1 MRHFWMVVVFL
12 WGCGE
17 DPRPKTTDTPG
28 FPIVEALAGTCGQ
41 LAEDDVTRNRY
52 VAVSCVQE
60 HVSEVAGSYDLSDEP
75 TQGAYPGQSELRL
88 ETQIGCRPFFEQ
100 YVGTSYWESTFEL
113 MALPP
118 SKSAWE
124 VGERKV
130 ICLVVGKDGA
140 MLEGPARASKR

>member
-1 MRHFWMVVVFL
+1 MKHTWLMAALL
-12 WGCGE
+12 WGCS
-17 DPRPKTTDTPG
+17 DDAKPKPTDTPG
-28 FPIVEALAGTCGQ
+28 FPIVEALPGTCGT
-41 LAEDDVTRNRY
+41 LAEDDVTRNRF
-52 VAVSCVQE
+52 VAGSCVQE

-75 TQGAYPGQSELRL
+75 TQGVYPGQSELRL

-100 YVGTSYWESTFEL
+100 YVGKSYWESTFEL
-113 MALPP
+113 MAIPP

-140 MLEGPARASKR
+140 MLEGTARASKR